1 MLISG
6 SNWLVDIEKK
16 ASCSVVGGTLQ
27 TAYHTRKERGQLVP
41 QLRMVTTRNSSSV
54 DLNRMGMCN
63 AKCIMHNERALEP
76 VLVAYHHHYPDLP
89 QPTHFSE

>member
-16 ASCSVVGGTLQ
+16 RHTCSVVDGTLQ

-41 QLRMVTTRNSSSV
+41 QLRMVTRVTHGHYSSTV

-63 AKCIMHNERALEP
+63 AKCIMHNERALE
-76 VLVAYHHHYPDLP
+76 LAFVAYHHHLP
-89 QPTHFSE
+89 